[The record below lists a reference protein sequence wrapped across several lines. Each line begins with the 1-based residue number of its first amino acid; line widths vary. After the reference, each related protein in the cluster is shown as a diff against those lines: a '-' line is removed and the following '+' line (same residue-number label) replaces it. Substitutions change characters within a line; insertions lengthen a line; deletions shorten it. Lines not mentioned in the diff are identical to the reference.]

1 MGLAAAACA
10 ASMFAVDI
18 SSTVKMDTT
27 IVGGD
32 KDKVE
37 FLKVN
42 NKDQKD
48 SDALIF
54 SANIDDKA
62 GGNFQFWYRFDGTD
76 GGALYRDETKAEAG
90 TSAGSWEDGNL
101 NAPHGVRIRSVNVW
115 FKPISQIKVTV
126 GNIAMDSYKEQ
137 IFWWHGVYGAKPGSW
152 GAFGGNYIEGVGAK
166 AEITPIDGLLIEAG
180 IFPGIDTAFLS
191 TAKDYG
197 YKGYG
202 AKVKYNFGV
211 GSATVIFAD
220 KGKDAQK
227 LLGVGADFTGVDGLY
242 AFANFNLNL
251 SKDGIAGLSLDDYIK
266 YSVDAFTVQAHLP
279 FVLYKDGD
287 KFVPG
292 ILATVKVSYALDAC
306 TPYFMATTE
315 PDGDAGWVLNDSF
328 SFSMTF
334 QPGVTFNVGAAAFDL
349 AARIDVAAP
358 KGADATVTWKVP
370 CAITVGL

>member
-1 MGLAAAACA
+1 MKKIVMGLAAAACA

-42 NKDQKD
+42 HKDQKD

-62 GGNFQFWYRFDGTD
+62 GGNFQFWYTFDGTD
-76 GGALYRDETKAEAG
+76 STSGGAPV
-90 TSAGSWEDGNL
+90 SASDN
-101 NAPHGVRIRSVNVW
+101 NPVRIRSVNVW

-279 FVLYKDGD
+279 FVMYKDGD